1 MIERWSDRS
10 TGFNIPSMGQR
21 EQATWTNFTMH
32 LGILDT
38 FHMDASR
45 QIGTKRFTWKN
56 QNRTPNWS
64 RIDRFYTSYELH
76 EQEEIH
82 GIWPQIAYI
91 SDHSAAFLSVHFAG
105 KKRPQKAHFDRR
117 HDAKAKEKFTKACKD
132 AMNNTDLKTP
142 GEWIAMALQQ
152 IRRVSITLKKE
163 RKRQGR
169 TLYTSQF
176 LAIEEVERRLKR
188 DCTDLE
194 A

>member
-76 EQEEIH
+76 EQEEITWH
-82 GIWPQIAYI
+82 LATNCIYIGPLGRIPLSPLCGEEEAPKGSLWPKARCKSKRKIHEGMQRRNEQY
-91 SDHSAAFLSVHFAG
+91 
-105 KKRPQKAHFDRR
+105 RPQ
-117 HDAKAKEKFTKACKD
+117 
-132 AMNNTDLKTP
+132 NP
-142 GEWIAMALQQ
+142 
-152 IRRVSITLKKE
+152 RRVNRNGTATNTT
-163 RKRQGR
+163 G
-169 TLYTSQF
+169 
-176 LAIEEVERRLKR
+176 
-188 DCTDLE
+188 
-194 A
+194 